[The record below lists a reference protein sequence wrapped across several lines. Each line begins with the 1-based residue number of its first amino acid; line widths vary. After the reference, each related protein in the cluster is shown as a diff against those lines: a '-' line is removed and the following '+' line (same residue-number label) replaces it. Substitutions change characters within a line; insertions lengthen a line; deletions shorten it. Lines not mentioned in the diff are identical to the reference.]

1 MFLIKSVYFREVKNF
16 VLREDDVF
24 LIIHSDL
31 FLRKSN
37 FQQCLTL
44 ISRVL
49 TAFDNFS
56 KLKIGS
62 EAIEEFFF
70 EKIYFS
76 ESAESKDLFSQI
88 LVKIRLFGMGIQ
100 LFSYFWNELIII
112 LLWNVLCQPT
122 YHLLCHYLKKQN
134 KVRSKLNYTLNT
146 ASIKASLCNK

>member
-70 EKIYFS
+70 RE
-76 ESAESKDLFSQI
+76 DLF
-88 LVKIRLFGMGIQ
+88 
-100 LFSYFWNELIII
+100 
-112 LLWNVLCQPT
+112 
-122 YHLLCHYLKKQN
+122 
-134 KVRSKLNYTLNT
+134 
-146 ASIKASLCNK
+146 